1 MPALQRML
9 DHTDESSD
17 ELEQAVAKGAVLVPV
32 LVLVLVLVL
41 VARARRTAQA
51 VPAVIEVL
59 ARRRGKRK

>member
-17 ELEQAVAKGAVLVPV
+17 ELEQAVAKGAVLVP
-32 LVLVLVLVL
+32 LLVLVLVL

>member
-32 LVLVLVLVL
+32 LVLV
-41 VARARRTAQA
+41 ARARRTAQA

>member
-32 LVLVLVLVL
+32 LVLVLVLV
-41 VARARRTAQA
+41 ARARRTAQA

>member
-32 LVLVLVLVL
+32 LVLVLV
-41 VARARRTAQA
+41 ARARRTAQA
-51 VPAVIEVL
+51 VPAVTEVL

>member
-17 ELEQAVAKGAVLVPV
+17 ELKQAVAKGAVPVP
-32 LVLVLVLVL
+32 VL

-51 VPAVIEVL
+51 VPAVTEVL

>member
-17 ELEQAVAKGAVLVPV
+17 ELEQAGAKGAVP
-32 LVLVLVLVL
+32 VLVLVL